1 MSHTTEWE
9 GSAYPEQRSPMPKV
23 PGPLKGGRLS
33 YGKRKVTVTMHHDGD
48 PKGGNVKFWLPN
60 WLADATHHPHAGP
73 GEVAMVTV
81 SIPFDALHQLVLEY
95 YRGVM
100 IRALENADG
109 EELAD
114 LVLDRIV
121 EAAEELLPKTTD
133 KPETEQ

>member
-9 GSAYPEQRSPMPKV
+9 GSAYPEQRRPMPKV

-48 PKGGNVKFWLPN
+48 LGGSNVKFWLPN
-60 WLADATHHPHAGP
+60 WLADACHHPGAGP
-73 GEVAMVTV
+73 DEIGMVSV
-81 SIPFDALHQLVLEY
+81 SIPFDAVLQLVLEY
-95 YRGVM
+95 YRRKM
-100 IRALENADG
+100 ISALENADG

-121 EAAEELLPKTTD
+121 EAADDLVPKTTD